1 MNDSTAGPTAP
12 AKQGVVVSI
21 DGPAGAGKSTLA
33 RELARRLRLPFVN
46 TGLMYRALAR
56 RALSSGIDP
65 DEENRLEEAARG
77 FRFDLDHRAG
87 PPAELLIDGAP
98 PDPAL
103 ASVDVERVVSKV
115 ARHPRV
121 RDVLRAAQ
129 RALGAAGCV
138 MEGRDIGTV
147 VFPDADVKIFLS
159 AVADVRAER
168 RELERPGRP
177 GIREAVAKRDAL
189 DALTNP
195 LTPAPDAHVLDAT
208 AMGPDEVL
216 DAALEVIKREV
227 PGLATGVEGNEAQ
240 SRPSPVVAVVGRPN
254 VGKSTLVNRLLGRQA
269 AIAHESSGVTRDR
282 LELPV
287 RWGGRSFMLVDT
299 GGIAYRPAGIEAK
312 VARQAAQAVRTA
324 DLILFV
330 VDAVAGVL
338 EEDEALARQLRKA
351 EAPVLVVANKID
363 AQAQEPLA
371 ADLFR
376 LGLGEPLPV
385 SALHG
390 RGAGDL
396 LDRILDLIPEGT
408 EPQLQGEP
416 KFALVGR
423 PNVGKSSLFNRLV
436 QQERAVVHEEPGTTR
451 DALDSLVRL
460 GDRELRF
467 IDTAGF
473 RRPGRTQGVEYYGL
487 VRSLRAIESADV
499 ALLVIDA
506 RDGLT
511 GEDKRVA
518 ARVMEAGRGLVSALN
533 KWDLVP
539 SGERSDLFV
548 SLQEEL
554 SLFPGTPVLR
564 TSALTGMGVGRLV
577 PALLAVHESWSTRAP
592 TAAVNRVLQEAVA
605 AHPSPRRAGHIRYGT
620 QVASGPPRFVLFGAE
635 DPGPS
640 YRRYLEGSLRRAFGF
655 EGVPVRLSFRG
666 RGATRQ
672 RKQATGRRRGRRA
685 R

>member
-1 MNDSTAGPTAP
+1 VP
-12 AKQGVVVSI
+12 AKQGVVVAI

-33 RELARRLRLPFVN
+33 RELAGRLRLPYVN
-46 TGLMYRALAR
+46 TGLMYRALAH
-56 RALSSGIDP
+56 RALASGIDP
-65 DEENRLEEAARG
+65 DDEDGLEEAAREI
-77 FRFDLDHRAG
+77 RFDLDSRGG
-87 PPAELLIDGAP
+87 PPTELLIDGHP

-103 ASVDVERVVSKV
+103 ASAEVERVVSRV

-121 RDVLRAAQ
+121 RRVLRAAQ
-129 RALGAAGCV
+129 RVLGAAGCV
-138 MEGRDIGTV
+138 MEGRDIGSV

-159 AVADVRAER
+159 AVAGVRADR
-168 RELERPGRP
+168 RERERPGLP
-177 GIREAVAKRDAL
+177 GIREAVAERDAL
-189 DALTNP
+189 DAMTNP
-195 LTPAPDAHVLDAT
+195 LTPAPDAHILDAT
-208 AMGPDEVL
+208 ALGPEEVL
-216 DAALEVIKREV
+216 AAALKVITREI
-227 PGLATGVEGNEAQ
+227 PGLATGGEPSGVG
-240 SRPSPVVAVVGRPN
+240 SRPVPVVAVVGRPN
-254 VGKSTLVNRLLGRQA
+254 VGKSTLVNRLLGRQV

-287 RWGGRSFMLVDT
+287 QWGGRSFMLVDT

-312 VARQAAQAVRTA
+312 VARQAEQAVRRA

-330 VDAVAGVL
+330 VDAVAGIL
-338 EEDEALARQLRKA
+338 EEDEALARQLREA
-351 EAPVLVVANKID
+351 EVPVLAVANKID

-376 LGLGEPLPV
+376 LGLGEPIPV

-390 RGAGDL
+390 RGSGDL
-396 LDRILDLIPEGT
+396 LDRILDLIPEGG
-408 EPQLQGEP
+408 EPQLDGEP
-416 KFALVGR
+416 RFALVGR

-436 QQERAVVHEEPGTTR
+436 KQERAVVHEEPGTTR
-451 DALDSLVRL
+451 DALDSVVRI
-460 GDRELRF
+460 GDRDLRF

-473 RRPGRTQGVEYYGL
+473 RRPGRTEGVEYYGL
-487 VRSLRAIESADV
+487 VRSLRAIDSADV
-499 ALLVIDA
+499 ALLVVDA
-506 RDGLT
+506 REGLT

-518 ARVMEAGRGLVSALN
+518 ARVMDAGRGLVSALN

-539 SGERSDLFV
+539 SEERSARFV

-564 TSALTGMGVGRLV
+564 TSALTGMGVGRVV
-577 PALLAVHESWSTRAP
+577 PALLTVHASWSTRAP
-592 TAAVNRVLQEAVA
+592 TAEVNRILQEAVA
-605 AHPSPRRAGHIRYGT
+605 AHPPPRRAGHIRYGT

-640 YRRYLEGSLRRAFGF
+640 YRRYLEGALRRAFGF
-655 EGVPVRLSFRG
+655 QGVPVRLSFRG
-666 RGATRQ
+666 RGGTGH